1 MEVQTFKNKETGLV
15 WDVSQEDLA
24 ERLADDSDFELVVDA
39 PAPLPAPS
47 PADKAA
53 ADKVAAD
60 KAAADKAA
68 ADKVAADADAA
79 KKAQGA

>member
-1 MEVQTFKNKETGLV
+1 MKIQKFKNKETGLV

-53 ADKVAAD
+53 ADK
-60 KAAADKAA
+60 AA